1 MGKEETPNRGSKA
14 VTASEITLYNLQ
26 AQYSAFGIRT
36 KI

>member
-1 MGKEETPNRGSKA
+1 MGKEEASNRGSKA
-14 VTASEITLYNLQ
+14 VTASEMTPNYLK